1 MLQLF
6 KCARPA
12 GLGGYEALPRQ
23 DGIIECSAPP
33 KETTLARHALN
44 VVRAWTSHP
53 WPRATRARVFL
64 RFPCLCQLPAP
75 ASRGTGQWEAAEKAG
90 ARGCREGASACAMRL
105 CVGRLRCRRPLW
117 PLSAWEEQSLVRG
130 VSEDRRLGSAPS
142 PARRTP
148 SCKLRQRADGERAA
162 GGQRSYLQK
171 GTLRCASACE
181 EREGQAATAREE
193 SGPRA
198 YCART
203 HTDLLVACLVAATHH
218 APLTVTSA

>member
-162 GGQRSYLQK
+162 GGQRSYLHFKDRRALYAVHRLARREK
-171 GTLRCASACE
+171 GRLPQQEKSQGLAPTVHGHTQIFSSLVSLLR
-181 EREGQAATAREE
+181 
-193 SGPRA
+193 
-198 YCART
+198 RT
-203 HTDLLVACLVAATHH
+203 MLH
-218 APLTVTSA
+218 